1 MSENI
6 LNMFCSK
13 CNHKFAINLPKC
25 PDCGEPVTEEKKET
39 LIHWA
44 SFGILIGI
52 GALVLAVF
60 TSFPDS
66 PVHRIYQI
74 ILFVMG
80 PIFIFSGFRQ
90 FISSRGKILQRG
102 LGSSLCLTGLGLI
115 IFFAWMADAYFL
127 SMTWHKEGFIMLP
140 GIVLIGI
147 GLWQFAISGKKPQDQ
162 STAKLQ
168 ESTLLNAE

>member
-13 CNHKFAINLPKC
+13 CNYEFAINLPKC
-25 PDCGEPVTEEKKET
+25 PDCGESVTEETKET

-52 GALVLAVF
+52 GAIVLAVF

-66 PVHRIYQI
+66 PVYRIYQI
-74 ILFVMG
+74 ILFIMG

-90 FISSRGKILQRG
+90 FLSSRGKILQRG
-102 LGSSLCLTGLGLI
+102 LGSSFCQTGLGLI
-115 IFFAWMADAYFL
+115 IFFGWMADAYFW
-127 SMTWHKEGFIMLP
+127 SITWHEEGFMMLL

-147 GLWQFAISGKKPQDQ
+147 GLWQFTILGKKPQDQ
-162 STAKLQ
+162 ST
-168 ESTLLNAE
+168 